1 MPVYLLGVR
10 DDYFFHGA
18 TAPFGPGPTRNF
30 TVTLIHITLGRTSL
44 VECSSRRRYLNVA
57 THNTPEEQPSLP
69 LAEFEPAS
77 PASNRL
83 QPHDLDGAVTDVGA
97 GKFIG
102 S

>member
-1 MPVYLLGVR
+1 MAQQPLLGQGILETSQSHSYTPHSVELLWSNVR
-10 DDYFFHGA
+10 
-18 TAPFGPGPTRNF
+18 P
-30 TVTLIHITLGRTSL
+30 V
-44 VECSSRRRYLNVA
+44 VRYLNVA
-57 THNTPEEQPSLP
+57 THNTPEGQPSLP